1 MATAFRALLGV
12 EALGALPPGSTDAAS
27 VVIVAGIRSFGSAG
41 LVALSMRSDA
51 AVPKLREEFGY
62 QLPIRASGNDG
73 TRH

>member
-1 MATAFRALLGV
+1 M
-12 EALGALPPGSTDAAS
+12 
-27 VVIVAGIRSFGSAG
+27 VIVAGIRSFGSAG